1 MREVCDIVEHSY
13 GDTSEKGATERLR
26 VLWERYANRAVEAAQ
41 VGAMLGEDDGR
52 AISPNCDDLRMH

>member
-26 VLWERYANRAVEAAQ
+26 VLWERYANRAVEAVQ
-41 VGAMLGEDDGR
+41 VGAMLGR